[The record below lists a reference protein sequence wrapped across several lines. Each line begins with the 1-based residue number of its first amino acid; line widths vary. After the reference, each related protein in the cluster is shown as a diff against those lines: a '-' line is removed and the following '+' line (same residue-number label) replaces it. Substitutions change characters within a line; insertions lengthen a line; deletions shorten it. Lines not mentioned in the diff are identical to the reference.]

1 MLFVETINGIGV
13 NRKNKEDY
21 MMKRTAI
28 FVALGL
34 LMVSMASAVTAAEPY
49 KIGAVFAITGP
60 AAWLGEPERN
70 TVKMIEEQINAQ
82 GGING
87 HPLEI
92 IIEDT
97 VGEEAKAV
105 MAVQKLINRDNVLAI
120 VGPTRSGTTMAVI
133 PIVEKAQVPLV
144 SCAAAEAIVNPVRK
158 WVFKTPQKDS
168 DAAIRIYEKMKE
180 MNISKVAIITS
191 TEGFGMEG
199 RKQLTQLA
207 PKMGITIVADE
218 TYGPKDTDMTAQLT
232 KIKGTDAQAIVNWS
246 IVPGQATIIK
256 NKKQLGMTMP
266 LFQSHGFGNIKYA
279 KAAGDAANGVLF
291 PAGRLLVV
299 DSLPDSH
306 PQKALLAQYKK
317 DYETKFKTDASTFG
331 GHAYDALNLVIA
343 ALKAVGPDRAKI
355 RDYIENTKNFVGTGG
370 VFNYSPEDHTGLTK
384 DAFEMITIQDGKFLP
399 AK

>member
-1 MLFVETINGIGV
+1 MKKLLGV
-13 NRKNKEDY
+13 
-21 MMKRTAI
+21 I
-28 FVALGL
+28 VLGL
-34 LMVSMASAVTAAEPY
+34 FISAMATAVMAAEPY

-60 AAWLGEPERN
+60 ASNLGEPERN
-70 TVKMIEEQINAQ
+70 TVKMIEDEINAQ

-87 HPLEI
+87 HPLQI

-120 VGPTRSGTTMAVI
+120 IGPTRSGTTMAVI
-133 PIVEKAQVPLV
+133 PIVDKAQVPLI
-144 SCAAAEAIVNPVRK
+144 SCAAAEAIVKPVRK

-180 MNISKVAIITS
+180 MKISKVAIITS

-199 RKQLTQLA
+199 RKQLQKYA
-207 PKMGITIVADE
+207 SEMGFTIVADE

-232 KIKGTDAQAIVNWS
+232 KIKGTDAQAVVNWS
-246 IVPGQATIIK
+246 IVPGQATIIR
-256 NKKQLGMTMP
+256 NKKQLGLTIP

-279 KAAGDAANGVLF
+279 QAAGDAADGVLF
-291 PAGRLLVV
+291 PAGRLLVA

-306 PQKALLAQYKK
+306 PQKALLIKYKK
-317 DYETKFKTDASTFG
+317 DYETKYKGDASTFG
-331 GHAYDALNLVIA
+331 GHALDAINLVIE

-355 RDYIENTKNFVGTGG
+355 RDYIENKKNFVGTGG
-370 VFNYSPEDHTGLTK
+370 IFNFSPEDHTGLTK
-384 DAFEMITIQDGKFLP
+384 DAFEMITVKGGKFVP
-399 AK
+399 AQ